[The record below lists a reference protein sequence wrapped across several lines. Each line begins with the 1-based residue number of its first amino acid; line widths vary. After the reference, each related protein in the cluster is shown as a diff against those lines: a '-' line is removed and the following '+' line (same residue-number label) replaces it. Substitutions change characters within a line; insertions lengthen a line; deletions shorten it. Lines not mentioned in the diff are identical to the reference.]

1 MKETPGLHQVETTG
15 LDNILKYHTWTKREA
30 HSLQDSHSLPCHAQK
45 RRIIVSFPDKRREV
59 RKIERYLDDH
69 LQFFIRKIK
78 VPILILAENR
88 DPERERE
95 LGWGSSQ
102 SILEQTKTAPTP

>member
-45 RRIIVSFPDKRREV
+45 RSIIVSFPDKRREV

-95 LGWGSSQ
+95 MWCGEHHTTG
-102 SILEQTKTAPTP
+102 